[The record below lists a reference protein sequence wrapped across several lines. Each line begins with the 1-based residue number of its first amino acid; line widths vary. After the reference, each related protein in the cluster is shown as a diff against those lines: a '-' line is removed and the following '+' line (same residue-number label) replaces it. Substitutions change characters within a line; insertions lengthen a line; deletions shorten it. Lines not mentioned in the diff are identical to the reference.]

1 MFRLCLV
8 LYVAVSVS
16 MVAEAQDPELTRG
29 ERNTLR
35 AISDDLD
42 RVERLIRQR
51 RFDQAARSYQEAN
64 QKLGRAPA
72 DMSDGLRAELEKQR
86 ERLMGAHA
94 ELTKAEWTVPEP
106 VAVPTAGG
114 EPISFS
120 KLVVPILV
128 EKCGRCHVSA
138 ARGQFSM
145 ATFNALMASR
155 HVDPGQPAASNLILV
170 IETGDMPR
178 GGGTV
183 AAEELD
189 LLRRWIAQGAK
200 SDLDNNNQNLN
211 EIARASVP
219 AASEPAELMAERP
232 TGTETV
238 SFALDVAP
246 VLIDSCSGCHLD
258 AQQIR
263 GGLNLTSFAGLLRGG
278 DNGRALVPGRGADS
292 LLVRKLRGM
301 ADGQRM
307 PIGRPALATDVIDK
321 IAKWIDEGA
330 RFDGGDPA
338 LPIRTVAARVRANS
352 MTHEQLAADRAK
364 LAASN
369 WSVVMADRAPNSIS
383 KSEVFVLGSPDA
395 QRLESLADL
404 AEAVIQNVKG
414 QFKLSQTEP
423 LIKGKITLLVFEQ
436 RYDFNEYGVMLLG
449 HPLPRDVKV
458 VWRYDQVD
466 ARIAICLTPDFA
478 GEALQVELARQV
490 AAMYAATLAGD
501 LPRWL
506 ADGIGYDTA
515 SRLYPRNEQVKTW
528 SATAQQN
535 VQGANFGELL
545 RGQLAESRAAW
556 IGYAVVTRL
565 RSDAS
570 RFSRFWTALEK
581 SGNFAESFQTIY
593 QATWEQYLGVAR

>member
-1 MFRLCLV
+1 
-8 LYVAVSVS
+8 
-16 MVAEAQDPELTRG
+16 
-29 ERNTLR
+29 
-35 AISDDLD
+35 
-42 RVERLIRQR
+42 
-51 RFDQAARSYQEAN
+51 
-64 QKLGRAPA
+64 
-72 DMSDGLRAELEKQR
+72 
-86 ERLMGAHA
+86 
-94 ELTKAEWTVPEP
+94 
-106 VAVPTAGG
+106 
-114 EPISFS
+114 
-120 KLVVPILV
+120 
-128 EKCGRCHVSA
+128 
-138 ARGQFSM
+138 
-145 ATFNALMASR
+145 
-155 HVDPGQPAASNLILV
+155 
-170 IETGDMPR
+170 
-178 GGGTV
+178 
-183 AAEELD
+183 
-189 LLRRWIAQGAK
+189 
-200 SDLDNNNQNLN
+200 
-211 EIARASVP
+211 
-219 AASEPAELMAERP
+219 
-232 TGTETV
+232 
-238 SFALDVAP
+238 
-246 VLIDSCSGCHLD
+246 
-258 AQQIR
+258 
-263 GGLNLTSFAGLLRGG
+263 
-278 DNGRALVPGRGADS
+278 
-292 LLVRKLRGM
+292 
-301 ADGQRM
+301 
-307 PIGRPALATDVIDK
+307 
-321 IAKWIDEGA
+321 
-330 RFDGGDPA
+330 
-338 LPIRTVAARVRANS
+338 
-352 MTHEQLAADRAK
+352 
-364 LAASN
+364 
-369 WSVVMADRAPNSIS
+369 MADRAPNSIS